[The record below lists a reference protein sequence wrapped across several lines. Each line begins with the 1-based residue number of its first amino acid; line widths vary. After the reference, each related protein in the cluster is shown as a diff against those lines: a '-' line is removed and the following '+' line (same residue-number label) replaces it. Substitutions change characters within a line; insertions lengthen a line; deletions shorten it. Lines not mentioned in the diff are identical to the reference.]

1 MSEYFFENIYLFI
14 YSMPLSFVHL
24 NITIVN
30 SNLELQI
37 SIIKNASQ
45 KTEKKNGW
53 FINQHKLGTSLNYDF
68 QK

>member
-45 KTEKKNGW
+45 KTEKKKWLVYKSTQTRNVL
-53 FINQHKLGTSLNYDF
+53 KL
-68 QK
+68 